1 LPVPS
6 HYPPLT
12 PRLRP
17 RSLVLGDLG
26 YPAGVSAALSQQ
38 AQTGVD
44 ILVPSV
50 RLSVI

>member
-1 LPVPS
+1 ML
-6 HYPPLT
+6 
-12 PRLRP
+12 LR
-17 RSLVLGDLG
+17 RHA
-26 YPAGVSAALSQQ
+26 AGVPLKKAAPSTGLYERGRSLSQQ